1 MQRQEATREHG
12 ANQLHRVA
20 KMFGCPLE
28 HPPLVCAIAFFLFPL
43 GLFPFHLELIFEIF
57 PDIVEIAID
66 L

>member
-1 MQRQEATREHG
+1 MQRHDDAREQEAD
-12 ANQLHRVA
+12 QLHRVA

-28 HPPLVCAIAFFLFPL
+28 QPPLVCAIAFFLFPL

-57 PDIVEIAID
+57 PDIVEVAID